1 MPSSSSG
8 SPPVGG
14 RSVAAEE
21 EEGGDEGRLE
31 EALGL
36 SSDTGSDNTV
46 GYTGKAFNI
55 FYATFKTLRQIIL

>member
-8 SPPVGG
+8 SPPDGG

-36 SSDTGSDNTV
+36 NSDIGSGNTAACRQTRM
-46 GYTGKAFNI
+46 YLI
-55 FYATFKTLRQIIL
+55 FYATFNTLK

>member
-8 SPPVGG
+8 SPPGGG

-31 EALGL
+31 ESLGL
-36 SSDTGSDNTV
+36 SSDIGSDNTI
-46 GYTGKAFNI
+46 GYTE
-55 FYATFKTLRQIIL
+55 R

>member
-8 SPPVGG
+8 SPPGGG

-36 SSDTGSDNTV
+36 CSDKGSGNT
-46 GYTGKAFNI
+46 T
-55 FYATFKTLRQIIL
+55 QI

>member
-36 SSDTGSDNTV
+36 SSDTGSANTV
-46 GYTGKAFNI
+46 A
-55 FYATFKTLRQIIL
+55 